1 MAGERES
8 SIIGFTALYESDLL
22 SYEDAIETL
31 EVGIQPTDTYNK
43 WGVKIMFD
51 HVSLFKGKPTKGRI
65 HLTHQHV
72 ANRDESRM
80 VTLPDRTKLREPQSV
95 QVNIRGNGKNPR
107 TNHELLVVS
116 IAF

>member
-72 ANRDESRM
+72 ATVKSHAWSRSQIE
-80 VTLPDRTKLREPQSV
+80 PNSGNLR
-95 QVNIRGNGKNPR
+95 
-107 TNHELLVVS
+107 VS
-116 IAF
+116 R

>member
-1 MAGERES
+1 MAGEQES

-51 HVSLFKGKPTKGRI
+51 HVSLFKGKIGKPTKGRI
-65 HLTHQHV
+65 YLTHQHV
-72 ANRDESRM
+72 ATVMSHAWSRSQIE
-80 VTLPDRTKLREPQSV
+80 PNSGNLR
-95 QVNIRGNGKNPR
+95 
-107 TNHELLVVS
+107 VS
-116 IAF
+116 R